1 MVEATVELRNGEK
14 MLFYANNF
22 DELFADLAEYE
33 MDVIRLVGRTIKTQ
47 DMRQGREKRNV

>member
-14 MLFYANNF
+14 MMFYANTF

-33 MDVIRLVGRTIKTQ
+33 MDVVRLVGRTIKTQ
-47 DMRQGREKRNV
+47 DMRQGREKRKV